1 MTTDVDA
8 AVAENRRAVHELA
21 EAAERTGATWAAP
34 RAPGKWSPSQIV
46 EHVALALEAS
56 ANEITG
62 KPSGF
67 PTLPAFIRPVARTF
81 FFKRVLRTE
90 AFPKAKT
97 NKAMDPASG
106 PATLTDA
113 RPRLEAALRRFDEA
127 CRSCAANDGIVGS
140 RIFGR
145 VTLADYARFT
155 ALHTL
160 HHRRQIP
167 S

>member
-1 MTTDVDA
+1 MTTNVDA
-8 AVAENRRAVHELA
+8 AVADNRSAVHELA
-21 EAAERTGATWAAP
+21 TAAEQTTAAWAAP

-67 PTLPAFIRPVARTF
+67 PTLPAFIRPIARTF

-90 AFPKAKT
+90 AFPKART

-106 PATLTDA
+106 PATVTDA
-113 RPRLEAALRRFDEA
+113 RPRLEAAMRRFEA
-127 CRSCAANDGIVGS
+127 GCRECAAGDGVVGS

-145 VTLADYARFT
+145 VSLADYARFT
-155 ALHTL
+155 ALHTQ